1 MQIGNKETN
10 SLIEIL
16 SIYSFILIF
25 MGFNVK
31 MDDKKIKVNLDD
43 THVKDVLQYC
53 KPKEQLVLFRKFGL
67 TTGKETPLQRIGE
80 SYGLTRERVRQIENQ
95 GLMRFRRLII
105 GNEKYLKVIEEA
117 KKILDANGG
126 FLVEDDFI
134 AKLLNKGI
142 GKFNAQELK
151 MIIVSDFDIY
161 YLKRNRRLW
170 KGFYI
175 DPLFEDLMT
184 EMSMYIIS
192 YFEKKGEA
200 EDLYEFVDKL
210 KTKFTAEYEDITYLE
225 NNLFYTNFFKCIK
238 GLSTFYGK
246 VGLDTFT
253 EVNPKTVKQKILYI
267 LRRINK
273 PLHYQEMATKVM
285 EWFPEKAVKIN
296 TVHNELVKNNDV
308 FVNMG
313 LGIYGLKEWGFEGG
327 SVKDII
333 ERILKRVNRHMS
345 IKEIK
350 KEVLKEKMVS
360 PNTIVLTLQKHKDMF
375 QRVEKGV
382 YQLKK

>member
-1 MQIGNKETN
+1 
-10 SLIEIL
+10 
-16 SIYSFILIF
+16 

-67 TTGKETPLQRIGE
+67 TTGQETPLQRIGE

-142 GKFNAQELK
+142 AKFNAQELK

-170 KGFYI
+170 KWFYI

-184 EMSMYIIS
+184 EMSIHILS
-192 YFEKKGEA
+192 YFQKKWEA

-210 KTKFTAEYEDITYLE
+210 KAKYTSEYEDVPYLE
-225 NNLFYTNFFKCIK
+225 NNLFYTNFFKCVK

-246 VGLDTFT
+246 VGLDEFT

-285 EWFPEKAVKIN
+285 EWFTDKPVKVN

-333 ERILKRVNRHMS
+333 ERILHKVKRQMS

-360 PNTIVLTLQKHKDMF
+360 PNTIVLTLQKHKNMF
-375 QRVEKGV
+375 ERVEKGI
-382 YQLKK
+382 YQSKK